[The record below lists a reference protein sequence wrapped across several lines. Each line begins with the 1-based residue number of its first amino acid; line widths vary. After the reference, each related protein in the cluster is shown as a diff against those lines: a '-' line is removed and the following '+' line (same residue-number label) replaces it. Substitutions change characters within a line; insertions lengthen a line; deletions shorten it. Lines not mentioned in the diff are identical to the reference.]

1 MFLHSLAPCRPCL
14 TTADPDPIASVGS
27 VAPAFPG
34 PGKRLT
40 GGRVGLTG
48 MTLLALTLLL
58 TGCSLAP
65 PHERPP
71 APVPQRYPVLT
82 AAADLSPDRQGLF
95 ADPYLGALIDQALT
109 GNRDLRLVAL
119 DIQEARA
126 RYRIS
131 RADLMFELGA
141 TASRTR
147 ERTQSLE
154 DASRPDQA
162 RAGNQTLGRY
172 SVGLGTNAYELD
184 LFGRLRSLRDAALDE
199 YLAQRE
205 TRNAVELSLIA
216 EVATAYLNQRALD
229 ERLEVSRDTL
239 DSRRRGL
246 ALLEQR
252 HAAGVSSALDLA
264 QAQTGVETAEADLA
278 VLERGRAQADNTL
291 RLLLGGDPPGNL
303 LAPLSLAR
311 QGLDL
316 PVPAGLPSDLLQR
329 RPDIRAAEYR
339 LRAAHANVGAARAA
353 FFPRITLT
361 ASAGYLSTDLN
372 GLFSLGNQVWSFV
385 PQVQVPLFD
394 GGRNRANLN
403 LAEIRRDQDVA
414 RYEKSIQVAFR
425 EVADQLVAEAPLRRQ
440 LAAQQCLHD
449 VTARSVELANERYR
463 QGLDNYLNLLDSQRT
478 LYQADNALIE
488 TRLQLTIAHVELFRA
503 LGGEW
508 NDSGMVDVPASPQK
522 TPTATPPLAAR

>member
-1 MFLHSLAPCRPCL
+1 MFPYLLFPSCPPQKMRLQVPTMLSGKPPAASRVILAK
-14 TTADPDPIASVGS
+14 ANI
-27 VAPAFPG
+27 
-34 PGKRLT
+34 
-40 GGRVGLTG
+40 
-48 MTLLALTLLL
+48 LALTVLLA
-58 TGCSLAP
+58 GCSLAP
-65 PHERPP
+65 IHERPQ
-71 APVPQRYPVLT
+71 APVPERYPVP
-82 AAADLSPDRQGLF
+82 AATSVPSPDRPGLF
-95 ADPYLGALIDQALT
+95 ADPHLRGLIDQALN

-147 ERTQSLE
+147 ERTQRL
-154 DASRPDQA
+154 DNAARTDQE
-162 RAGNQTLGRY
+162 RAGSQTANGY

-184 LFGRLRSLRDAALDE
+184 LFGRLRNLRDAALDG

-205 TRNAVELSLIA
+205 TRRAVELSLIA

-229 ERLEVSRDTL
+229 ERLAVSHDTL
-239 DSRRRGL
+239 ESRQRGL
-246 ALLEQR
+246 RLTEQL

-264 QAQTGVETAEADLA
+264 QAQTSVETTAADLA
-278 VLERGRAQADNTL
+278 VLERSRAQADNTL
-291 RLLLGGDPPGNL
+291 RLLLGAEPSGDLP
-303 LAPLSLAR
+303 APLALAQ

-339 LRAAHANVGAARAA
+339 LRAANANIGAARAA

-361 ASAGYLSTDLN
+361 ASAGYLSSDLN
-372 GLFSLGNQVWSFV
+372 GLFNLGNQVWSFV

-403 LAEIRRDQDVA
+403 LAEIRRDQDVS

-440 LAAQQCLHD
+440 LAAQQRLHD
-449 VTARSVELANERYR
+449 ATARSVELANERYR
-463 QGLDNYLNLLDSQRT
+463 QGLDNYLNLLDSQRS
-478 LYQADNALIE
+478 LHQADAALIE
-488 TRLQLTIAHVELFRA
+488 TRLQLMVAHVELFRA

-508 NDSGMVDVPASPQK
+508 NQEGKESHAGSAPEMRSAVQA
-522 TPTATPPLAAR
+522 LAER